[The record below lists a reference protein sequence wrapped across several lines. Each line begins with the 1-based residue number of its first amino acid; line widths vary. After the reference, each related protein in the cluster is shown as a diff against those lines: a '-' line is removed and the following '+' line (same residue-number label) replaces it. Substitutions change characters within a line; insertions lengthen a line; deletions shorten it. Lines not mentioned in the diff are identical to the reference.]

1 MRALFLGIGLALSP
15 TLAFS
20 QQAQQN
26 LRADPG
32 SDYFARA
39 RQLYDAAV
47 AEPDPAQKKE
57 LYQRAIPILDDY
69 IRIYPRHKFSQ
80 PATYYLAECYH
91 AIGMPRQA
99 SMLFDQIIQKYRTG
113 HYVAAAAYRLAYDN
127 YNKKNY
133 QRAARL
139 FGLTAANAQKPE
151 DQLRSIYFRA
161 QCYLLLKDPKRA
173 HPLLEKVANSP
184 IESPYKTQAKISS
197 AHILLAEKKYAKALP
212 LYEALL
218 LPSQT
223 PELRSET
230 AYHAGV
236 AAAALKKSE
245 LAKKYFN
252 SSMDVVE
259 SPWKANAHI
268 ALLGLY
274 YQDKDYDSI
283 LAQLGKSKVE
293 LSAKQLAQQGV
304 IVGQTYFQKKNY
316 AEAINYFLDVERSA
330 PGTDQAFEAAYY
342 KLLALYNI
350 DGDRIPKMVDQFI
363 QNYAVGRGT
372 SKYIH
377 QAILMKAETL
387 YGEKEYKQA
396 AEAYNAILTQF
407 LDPRNL
413 PSLLYKKAWCLSE
426 IDNHEGAAASF
437 GEFIKIAPKDKRIN
451 NAYAKRGQSYME
463 LGDRVKA
470 LKDFDVVIKN
480 APQSQIAAMSLQLSA
495 RIQRDAKRYTDV
507 IERLEQL
514 LRDFKGLTPETKSN
528 SHYWLGSAYFKTDQF
543 KNAIPHLETAQQI
556 DRAAYGKQTAML
568 LILARY
574 SLKDVDGLKLALSQ
588 AEDIE
593 LGKQIPLPVYRWL
606 GSQCYNA
613 GDFSEAAKYLTK
625 GCEEGVPQKTPTV
638 IWRLLSKAQL
648 QNELWPNA
656 LIACDNLLSMEKD
669 DARRVDAMLDKSIAL
684 IGLKR
689 YDEAKSVGEEALA
702 LRPSGKTKA
711 GLLIALGDVAFLTS
725 DHATAAQHYVL
736 VVETFEEEDSHK
748 EALYKL
754 IQSLDKSGKSK
765 DAADYKAQL
774 KKKYPNYKGNKS
786 FL

>member
-1 MRALFLGIGLALSP
+1 MRAFILGIGLAISP
-15 TLAFS
+15 TLVAPLH
-20 QQAQQN
+20 AQQD

-47 AEPDPAQKKE
+47 AETDPAQQKE

-69 IRIYPRHKFSQ
+69 IRMYPRHKFAQ
-80 PATYYLAECYH
+80 PATYYLAESYH
-91 AIGMPRQA
+91 AVGMPRQA

-127 YNKKNY
+127 YNKKRY
-133 QRAARL
+133 QQAARL
-139 FGLTAANAQKPE
+139 FGLTAANAKKPE

-184 IESPYKTQAKISS
+184 IDSPYKNQAKISS
-197 AHILLAEKKYAKALP
+197 AHILLAEKKYDKALP

-218 LPSQT
+218 LPSQP

-245 LAKKYFN
+245 LAKKYFDIA
-252 SSMDVVE
+252 MEVKQ

-274 YQDKDYDSI
+274 YQDKDYAAI
-283 LAQLGKSKVE
+283 LNQLGKSQVK
-293 LSAKQLAQQGV
+293 LDPKQLAQQGV
-304 IVGQTYFQKKNY
+304 IVGQTYFQKKDY

-350 DGDRIPKMVDQFI
+350 DGERIPEMVDQFI

-387 YGEKEYKQA
+387 YGEKKYKEA
-396 AEAYNAILTQF
+396 AEAYNAISTEF
-407 LDPRNL
+407 IDKRNL

-426 IDNHEGAAASF
+426 IGNHEGAATSF
-437 GEFIKIAPKDKRIN
+437 SQFIKDAPNDPRIN
-451 NAYAKRGQSYME
+451 NAFAKRGQSYME

-470 LKDFDVVIKN
+470 LKDFDAVIKN

-495 RIQRDAKRYTDV
+495 RIQRDAKRYEDV
-507 IERLEQL
+507 VERLEQL
-514 LRDFKGLTPETKSN
+514 LRDFKDLTPKVKAN
-528 SHYWLGSAYFKTDQF
+528 SHYWLGSAYFKIDQF
-543 KNAIPHLETAQQI
+543 KNAIPHLETAQEM
-556 DRAAYGKQTAML
+556 DKESYGKQTAML

-574 SLKDVDGLKLALSQ
+574 SLKDVDGLKTALKQ

-593 LGKQIPLPVYRWL
+593 LTKQIPLPVYRWL

-613 GDFSEAAKYLTK
+613 GDFKEAAYYLTK

-638 IWRLLSKAQL
+638 VWRLLAKAQL
-648 QNELWPNA
+648 KNQQWTLA
-656 LIACDNLLSMEKD
+656 LLAADNLLTMEKE
-669 DARRVDAMLDKSIAL
+669 DARRVEAMLDKATAL
-684 IGLKR
+684 IGLNR
-689 YDEAKSVGEEALA
+689 LDEAKTVGEEALA
-702 LRPSGKTKA
+702 LRPSGKIKA
-711 GLLIALGDVAFLTS
+711 GLLMALGDVAYLKDDFP
-725 DHATAAQHYVL
+725 TAAQHYVL
-736 VVETFEEEDSHK
+736 VVETFDDEDASH
-748 EALYKL
+748 ADGLYKL
-754 IQSLDKSGKSK
+754 IKSLEKSGKAK
-765 DAADYKAQL
+765 DAATYKAQL
-774 KKKYPNYKGNKS
+774 KKDHPGYQAPKG
-786 FL
+786 F